1 MKPGVYEGISNAEY
15 HGGHGISKS
24 GLDLIHRSPM
34 HYHAVVTADND
45 HTPTPAQELGTA
57 AHALIL
63 EPEVFTETYCLA
75 LRRSD
80 VPEAIEER
88 EVLVEM
94 VEAIN
99 AERIAAHPDAVRD
112 ADVLVAKINE
122 LNAGRLAKLSTTV
135 KKDELIERIIA
146 HNAEMAR
153 IAGNAVVVN
162 DVDESTLDGMKG
174 AELKAL
180 VEQLNEKRPGKL
192 STSGSR
198 GDLANLLRANGV
210 DVVLWS
216 EITDAYQQEHGRPY
230 VLSTSTASRHEMA
243 AWLNANG
250 KNVRLWSDVLSE
262 WTENNPGRIVL
273 SPEVW
278 DQLHAMRDAV
288 HNHPAAHALLT
299 SVPGEAEKSVYW
311 IDPITGVLC
320 RCRPDWWREDWIIPD
335 LKTTDDASPEGFAK
349 SIANWRY
356 DVQAAFYMDGIEQA
370 TGKRPKS
377 FVFIAVEKKPPYGV
391 GVYVLDSD
399 SLELGRAQYQHD
411 LRIYA
416 ECVRTGEW
424 PGYGDKIQTISLP
437 AWHANKNAHL
447 VGVA

>member
-15 HGGHGISKS
+15 HGGPGISKS

-34 HYHAVVTADND
+34 HYHAVVTAEND

-63 EPEVFTETYCLA
+63 EPEVFTATYCLA

-88 EVLVEM
+88 EALVEM
-94 VEAIN
+94 V
-99 AERIAAHPDAVRD
+99 D
-112 ADVLVAKINE
+112 E
-122 LNAGRLAKLSTTV
+122 LNESRLAKLATGGT
-135 KKDELIERIIA
+135 KPELVERILA
-146 HNAEMAR
+146 AQAEQEQAPYMEA
-153 IAGNAVVVN
+153 
-162 DVDESTLDGMKG
+162 EELEGMK
-174 AELKAL
+174 AADLKAHL
-180 VEQLNEKRPGKL
+180 VKLNEIRPGKL

-198 GDLANLLRANGV
+198 HELANLLRDNGV
-210 DVVLWS
+210 SV
-216 EITDAYQQEHGRPY
+216 T
-230 VLSTSTASRHEMA
+230 
-243 AWLNANG
+243 
-250 KNVRLWSDVLSE
+250 LWSDVLAE

-311 IDPITGVLC
+311 IDPTTGVLC
-320 RCRPDWWREDWIIPD
+320 RCRPDWWRDDWIIPD

-416 ECVRTGEW
+416 ECLRTGEW

>member
-15 HGGHGISKS
+15 HGGPGISKS

-34 HYHAVVTADND
+34 HYHAVVTAEND

-63 EPEVFTETYCLA
+63 EPEVFTATYCLA

-94 VEAIN
+94 VESIN
-99 AERIAAHPDAVRD
+99 VERIAAHPDAVRD
-112 ADVLVAKINE
+112 ADVLVTKINE
-122 LNAGRLAKLSTTV
+122 LNAGRLPKLLTGGN
-135 KKDELIERIIA
+135 KGELVERI
-146 HNAEMAR
+146 
-153 IAGNAVVVN
+153 
-162 DVDESTLDGMKG
+162 LDNQPSEVWT
-174 AELKAL
+174 A
-180 VEQLNEKRPGKL
+180 EQLNAMKAPDLKEIINQLNVTRPGLL

-198 GDLANLLRANGV
+198 TDLANTLRANGV

-230 VLSTSTASRHEMA
+230 VLSTSAASRHEMA

-250 KNVRLWSDVLSE
+250 KNVRLWSDVLAE

-299 SVPGEAEKSVYW
+299 GVPGEAEKSVYW
-311 IDPITGVLC
+311 IDPTTGVLC
-320 RCRPDWWREDWIIPD
+320 RCRPDWWRDD
-335 LKTTDDASPEGFAK
+335 DVLVDVKTTDDASPEGFAK
-349 SIANWRY
+349 SMANWRY
-356 DVQAAFYMDGIEQA
+356 DVQAPYYMDGVKLA
-370 TGKRPKS
+370 TGRDVKA
-377 FVFIAVEKKPPYGV
+377 FVFIAVEKKPPYAV

-399 SLELGRAQYQHD
+399 SLALGRAQYQND
-411 LRIYA
+411 LRVYA
-416 ECVRTGEW
+416 ECLANDNW
-424 PGYGDKIQTISLP
+424 PGYGDKIQTINMP

-447 VGVA
+447 IGAA

>member
-15 HGGHGISKS
+15 HGGPGISKS

-45 HTPTPAQELGTA
+45 HTPTAAQELGTA

-63 EPEVFTETYCLA
+63 EPEVFTDTYCLA

-94 VEAIN
+94 VN
-99 AERIAAHPDAVRD
+99 K
-112 ADVLVAKINE
+112 LNE
-122 LNAGRLAKLSTTV
+122 TRLPKLSTSG

-146 HNAEMAR
+146 EVAPRNVDVGALAS
-153 IAGNAVVVN
+153 AGELAN
-162 DVDESTLDGMKG
+162 MKG
-174 AELKAL
+174 DELKAIITAD
-180 VEQLNEKRPGKL
+180 NEHREGKL
-192 STSGSR
+192 STSVR
-198 GDLANLLRANGV
+198 RHELAELLRANGQPV
-210 DVVLWS
+210 
-216 EITDAYQQEHGRPY
+216 T
-230 VLSTSTASRHEMA
+230 
-243 AWLNANG
+243 
-250 KNVRLWSDVLSE
+250 LWSDVLAE

-278 DQLHAMRDAV
+278 DQLHSMRDAV

-311 IDPITGVLC
+311 IDPTTGVLC
-320 RCRPDWWREDWIIPD
+320 RCRPDWWRDD
-335 LKTTDDASPEGFAK
+335 YVLVDVKTTDDASPEGFAK
-349 SIANWRY
+349 SMANWRY
-356 DVQAAFYMDGIEQA
+356 DVQAPYYMDGVKLA
-370 TGKRPKS
+370 TGRDVKA
-377 FVFIAVEKKPPYGV
+377 FVFIAVEKKPPYAV
-391 GVYVLDSD
+391 GVYVLDSA

-411 LRIYA
+411 LRVYA
-416 ECVRTGEW
+416 ECLANDNW
-424 PGYGDKIQTISLP
+424 PGYGDKIQTINMP

-447 VGVA
+447 IGAA